1 MPAEKRVEES
11 EDIHSDDDS
20 CDFTFSSDSVNDCF
34 EGSHENEA
42 NGDGA
47 AGDGDG
53 SISPSSDLRM
63 MLPAS
68 ASVKRVSLGDDDIEG
83 SDDAT
88 TAAAAATTT
97 AANAVADEDSLA
109 LKANPNQPFP
119 AQVYGC
125 CVIGSA
131 TRASSNL
138 ERQQLLDRCVA
149 VCVGAEY
156 EAAQLCPN
164 VDEETSKS
172 LIAALV
178 NDLTDDG
185 DNKTKRIVAACAVR
199 GPRIG
204 DSPQIVKRA
213 LGLARAN
220 EENQKKK
227 VRRPLWASSA

>member
-97 AANAVADEDSLA
+97 AAAAA
-109 LKANPNQPFP
+109 APTAFP
-119 AQVYGC
+119 AMPVGMGN
-125 CVIGSA
+125 VIMPTPGGAFNPFGGFAAASGNVNPAAA
-131 TRASSNL
+131 TT
-138 ERQQLLDRCVA
+138 
-149 VCVGAEY
+149 AE
-156 EAAQLCPN
+156 
-164 VDEETSKS
+164 
-172 LIAALV
+172 
-178 NDLTDDG
+178 
-185 DNKTKRIVAACAVR
+185 
-199 GPRIG
+199 G
-204 DSPQIVKRA
+204 DSSPAAAAPNAAPDVT
-213 LGLARAN
+213 
-220 EENQKKK
+220 EELH
-227 VRRPLWASSA
+227 V